1 MRYGLAKPLRRGH
14 RLAEKRRY
22 RRRGN
27 NEQPNFQNVRLSFS
41 STASVLI
48 WLVQLAG
55 RHMAKTL
62 RFSGSRFETRISN
75 YWQLDWLSGKAPDF
89 SKTNPLASTE
99 DQAADPLWCPRQQRE
114 PVPGKIDCFFCA
126 LTPSPAYQGAGRARS
141 KALTLSADFVFDT
154 RS

>member
-99 DQAADPLWCPRQQRE
+99 DQAADPLWCPRQQPRACARKNRLLFLCAHAE
-114 PVPGKIDCFFCA
+114 PCIPG
-126 LTPSPAYQGAGRARS
+126 RWAR
-141 KALTLSADFVFDT
+141 TI
-154 RS
+154 